1 MISPPEQP
9 GPLPLDRVAAWMARQ
24 RWYANKGAT
33 PPLEELGRV
42 ALDTAEPGIAVVIHL
57 LLDRTAGSSALYQ
70 VPLSYRRDG
79 RLASTPDAAVLGDWD
94 GWTVVDAPTD
104 PAYTASLMSMLR
116 TAGEGR
122 GDGMT
127 VRAVRSA
134 ADTGWVADALVS
146 RVLTTEQSNTSIIFE
161 SAARSGDPVIAKIF
175 RTLHD
180 GANPD
185 VELSAVLA
193 DAGSNAVP
201 RAVGHIVADWP
212 DSGRPDGRA
221 RGHLAVAQEFLTGA
235 VEGWEVALAAVRE
248 GSEFATE
255 ARALGIATAG
265 IHGTLAS
272 LLPARPMTDDDIA
285 STARRMRARLA
296 AAVAAVPAL
305 AAHADALDGVIERSR
320 EAVWPD
326 LQRIHGDLHLGQ
338 VLQVPERGWVFVDFE
353 GEPMRSMR
361 ERTRRD
367 SPLRDVAGMLR
378 SFDYAAGSVAMGTG
392 LAHATDWVDDARAAF
407 TEGYSAASGRDL
419 TADRALVDAFEIDK
433 ALYEIV
439 YEVRNRPAWLP
450 IPVAAIE
457 RLAARARV

>member
-9 GPLPLDRVAAWMARQ
+9 GPLPLDRVAAWMTRQ
-24 RWYANKGAT
+24 RWYANKGAL

-42 ALDTAEPGIAVVIHL
+42 SLDTDEPGVALVIHL
-57 LLDRTAGSSALYQ
+57 LLDHTAGSAALYQ
-70 VPLSYRRDG
+70 VPLSYRRSG
-79 RLASTPDAAVLGDWD
+79 RPAGSPDAALLGDWE
-94 GWTVVDAPTD
+94 GWTVTDAPSD
-104 PAYTASLMSMLR
+104 PAYTASLMATLR
-116 TAGEGR
+116 SAGEQR
-122 GDGMT
+122 GT
-127 VRAVRSA
+127 AVSIRAVRA
-134 ADTGWVADALVS
+134 ADTSWVGDALTS

-161 SAARSGDPVIAKIF
+161 SATSAGDPVIAKIF

-193 DAGSNAVP
+193 DAGSAAVP

-235 VEGWEVALAAVRE
+235 VEGWEVALAAVRD
-248 GSEFATE
+248 GRDFAPE

-265 IHGTLAS
+265 IHGTLAT
-272 LLPARPMTDDDIA
+272 LMPVRPMDDDDIA

-296 AAVAAVPAL
+296 AAVAAVPGL
-305 AAHADALDGVIERSR
+305 AAHADALDAVIARSR

-353 GEPMRSMR
+353 GEPMRPMR

-378 SFDYAAGSVAMGTG
+378 SFDYAAGSVAMASGV
-392 LAHATDWVDDARAAF
+392 AHATEWVDDARAAF
-407 TEGYSAASGRDL
+407 TEGYSAATGRDL

-457 RLAARARV
+457 RIAARARV